1 MNPNPSDVPPALA
14 VEHDAE
20 GHGFHA
26 NVDGQR
32 CVVDYRLDGRVMRLT
47 HTGVPPPLEGRGVAA
62 ALVHEALGHA
72 RRHGLKVDPQCSY
85 VRGYMQRHPDTHDLL
100 A

>member
-1 MNPNPSDVPPALA
+1 MKPNPRESKPALA
-14 VEHDAE
+14 VENDAAN
-20 GHGFHA
+20 GCFHA
-26 NVDGQR
+26 TVEGRR

-47 HTGVPPPLEGRGVAA
+47 HTGVPPSLEGRGIAA
-62 ALVHEALGHA
+62 ALVREALAHA

-85 VRGYMQRHPDTHDLL
+85 ASGYMQRHPQTLDLL